1 MLNKKPSCQSLAI
14 FAALALESSAF
25 LAPSSPVFAADVTM
39 DSEHTHDMSKGART
53 ITTDGTT
60 AWGGRSTDG
69 STTTDNIV
77 TLDDSVA
84 GTYQNVYGG
93 WTEGNTTGD
102 STKNQLT
109 IAEKANLMDSG
120 VEIYGGYTDA
130 KDGGRANEN
139 TVIIQRDVNG
149 FVKGGFSPNQ
159 SADEN
164 TVRIGKVRV
173 TGNVSGGEGIRTANK
188 NEVHLTGTATF
199 DKARHIS
206 LNGYDVSGSL
216 AYRCVAAVDLYIT
229 ACQNRRLRD
238 RKLVFRA
245 VASRAAVRIKAP
257 RPAAVDILVY
267 AGNAVIERYDV
278 FLRRVAHEGESAPSH
293 HDAESV
299 RASRKGAIA
308 LELVAVVGDFLDSS
322 AR

>member
-188 NEVHLTGTATF
+188 NEVHLTGTTVGNSVYGGYSRGKATDNKVYLYGGVNIARNLYGGYGSGDSTGNKLF
-199 DKARHIS
+199 VEGKDNKAQKVDRFQQMTFKTD
-206 LNGYDVSGSL
+206 G
-216 AYRCVAAVDLYIT
+216 VAEGETMLQVTGTVKTKVDWDSKPPAQRQASPCSRTIT
-229 ACQNRRLRD
+229 ALSYRG
-238 RKLVFRA
+238 A
-245 VASRAAVRIKAP
+245 PTSIK
-257 RPAAVDILVY
+257 
-267 AGNAVIERYDV
+267 
-278 FLRRVAHEGESAPSH
+278 
-293 HDAESV
+293 
-299 RASRKGAIA
+299 
-308 LELVAVVGDFLDSS
+308 
-322 AR
+322 